1 MPMNTFRSEL
11 NIAKNPTKIDKQS
24 KILSMGSGF
33 SSMMAENLVRYGLNI
48 TNNPFGRV
56 YNPLS
61 LFNLLEIAGGHAQV
75 DEKQITEYDG
85 NWNHFQ
91 FNFLRRRKSPEDLL
105 KNIHAKVEQVRQ
117 GYFKNEF
124 LILSFGTAYVFRNKE
139 TKQVVANCHK
149 APQHHFEKELLSTE
163 QILKAFRHI
172 YPQLNH
178 FKDIILVL
186 SPVMHTKDSITL
198 NQVSKS
204 VLRVAMHQIVS
215 EFPEVKYFPA
225 YEFLISDLRDY
236 RFYERDFLQPNQMA
250 SDYITSKF
258 NEAYFGKELFEASKE
273 MDDIINAVESIPYNP
288 QSRDFVFEVN
298 TAIKSLQELDS
309 RIDTR
314 LAVNLLEAKLNQ
326 D

>member
-1 MPMNTFRSEL
+1 MSTFRSEL
-11 NIAKNPTKIDKQS
+11 KISKNPTKIEKGS

-33 SSMMAENLVRYGLNI
+33 SSMMAENLMRYGLNI
-48 TNNPFGRV
+48 SNNPFGRV
-56 YNPLS
+56 YNPIS
-61 LFNLLEIAGGHAQV
+61 IFNLLEIAGNHVQV

-105 KNIHAKVEQVRQ
+105 NNINIKVEQVRKEF
-117 GYFKNEF
+117 FKNEF
-124 LILSFGTAYVFRNKE
+124 LILSFGSAFVFRHKE

-149 APQHHFEKELLSTE
+149 APQHLFEKELLSTE

-258 NEAYFGKELFEASKE
+258 NEAYFDPQLYEISKE
-273 MDDIINAVESIPYNP
+273 MDDILHGVESIPYNP

-298 TAIKSLQELDS
+298 SAIKSLQELDS
-309 RIDTR
+309 KIDTR
-314 LAVNLLEAKLNQ
+314 LAINLLEAKINQ